1 MRVRTRPVVVG
12 SRRWTS
18 LAIALCGFGSVVH
31 ADQILQIYNDSLTTY
46 LPSSGTAVQ
55 GVKPL
60 AEQRGVGVD
69 GTRRSSGAFAWALA
83 GNPFEAPQ
91 GGSSFGGVSLSTG
104 GYAPMEYDLS
114 LPAQV
119 RWTIGRTYNSR
130 QSSASNG
137 YQGWNWFQTSQ
148 PEIAFYDHDNDSGT
162 TQAEDMVYL
171 VFGADRYVEFKRT
184 GSSDTT
190 FRGVNGAAGVFQYVS
205 GSPDTY
211 VYSDQNGNRTYFF
224 GSNTASHA
232 ADWQLWKFVDPAGN
246 AAYVGDETTAST
258 AVTNG
263 YNADGTIS
271 KAYDSAGHRFCY
283 TYTTTGTS
291 GYTRLASVLA
301 EAEDGVG
308 GWGSCGDETMVGLVE
323 YEYYASGK
331 SEGGEGDLKL
341 VSITTPLTDTSA
353 TLTTRQYY
361 RYYVGTFNS
370 MSNPGHD
377 HEIKLVLGHEAA
389 RRYDWDGDGT
399 FDQDY
404 ESETDANLKSIS
416 DVYLKY
422 DSTGKVASVFFDGNC
437 GCGGGSL
444 NGEHFVAYESPSFSG
459 TTGYDTA
466 WHHRAVIQP
475 PSGGAWVT
483 QYFDEVGQPLSRV
496 QSDDDP
502 AGTSPAPTFWATKV
516 VRNSSGQVTEVH
528 TPANLSSY
536 THNTSGSPDGT
547 ITTSSSVGLVNYTT
561 RVSSGDA
568 TGFAEATR
576 VHEGDTATP
585 STSATLVSWSSYS
598 TRDLSITSSPA
609 VDVTRPIPY
618 QSRSFHT
625 ATTDHTASAD
635 YDERTTAY
643 TWWETSTTTDVQYI
657 TPKTITST
665 APAVSTSKNGSGT
678 ATATTRY
685 LRPDGTIA
693 FVESARAILTYTRF
707 EDGQMAERVEDAAN
721 DGVQTYPGHDDP
733 YTYYS
738 IPHNSGGVHRS
749 TTYTYDAQG
758 RSSTVTAPDS
768 KVSLVQYTKLDD
780 DRPVVLQV
788 PRVATNYFGP
798 AQYTVKNQSMQVEDC
813 MVVAISSSGTNKPPY
828 TWILTGSDAV
838 GAFDGTAGT
847 IARLTHSVYNDTG
860 RRLEERSVF
869 HTIPSTISGASPSDH
884 DTWTLKYD
892 DLGRKIR
899 LKDPTGTIGRTNYDA
914 LSRVESSEVGTND
927 NGDPQGESSGTNNM
941 VTTAA
946 TVYDTNSRVVTQKV
960 YVVDSST
967 DERATDYLYDY
978 RGRRIVTL
986 SPQAPYAVAE
996 YDNLGRMVAVAAF
1009 GSSSGLTASTV
1020 ASSTTTNRVS
1030 LSTMSYDE
1038 RGMTWKS
1045 ERHKINQSTGAS
1057 SDTLETLTWYDPD
1070 GRAIKVD
1077 GEQLT
1082 KTRYD
1087 TLGRVAQSFVLATTD
1102 DAVNTYSDVYDSTA
1116 LWADV
1121 DGDKVLVET
1130 QNGYDEDTD
1139 EVLVSGTI
1147 ERFHDDTTTTGPLD
1161 TTNDGGDGNALKFTD
1176 GNVLGRIQIT
1186 ARWYDELH
1194 RPTTTAF
1201 YGTNHATKSVGTFD
1215 RSATSEPS
1223 GSDSGPTT
1231 RIVTKT
1237 NYNDDGTVFEQRDAN
1252 GTITR
1257 YEYDDAGRMV
1267 ATIRNYLNGSLAT
1280 PDRDHD
1286 LYTRFEYTDGLQTAV
1301 WVDINGDG
1309 TVDTADDQVTTYTY
1323 GTTKGTAG
1331 SGTPVQS
1338 VIASGRLLYSVTYPP
1353 QTGSQPT
1360 ADRTVIYAYNAQGQQ
1375 VWTKDQEGNITETT
1389 YDTAGRETHRA
1400 ITTIIGGFD
1409 SAVRRISTTYLSR
1422 GMVNKVTQ
1430 YDNQTPGSGSVVDD
1444 VKYTYDDWGN
1454 IEVFEQDVDSDLDA
1468 SASGRDAFQV
1478 DYLYEKA
1485 TTGRNTIRR
1494 YKKNLP
1500 GGTQVQYN
1508 FSSSGGLLDDAA
1520 SRVTTVETNVNS
1532 AGDVPVAAY
1541 AYLGASHLVG
1551 TDLLE
1556 PTARWQT
1563 YEYATASGEYPDLDR
1578 FNRVTDSRWTAYG
1591 GTANAD
1597 FYDVDIVHDPASNIL
1612 SVQDNVHMD
1621 VSSNRNFDVK
1631 YTLDALNRLERAE
1644 EGTLASGSIS
1654 NRSRDE
1660 RWLDSSG
1667 NLGLSQ
1673 TGNWI
1678 NHRLDLNG
1686 DVDFADTDELDETDT
1701 FNLANETLSRDIHSD
1716 TSTVYSPSYDKNGNL
1731 TGDNEHYTYV
1741 YDPFGRLRKVKDK
1754 TSGDLIAEYR
1764 YNGMGYRIGWH
1775 YDTDTDADVDS
1786 SDSWY
1791 YFCFDD
1797 SWRMVASF
1805 RDDDE
1810 EPKEVF
1816 VHHAAGL
1823 GGYAGSSYIDSV
1835 ILRDRDV
1842 KNGWTGLSEGTR
1854 EERLYYCQN
1863 WRADV
1868 SAILTDTGKM
1878 VEWVKYSAYGVPYSL
1893 PAGDTDSDGDWDAT
1907 DDSAISGSGSYD
1919 VRQDADL
1926 SGKVDSNDI
1935 THANSITG
1943 GYQTLGRWLLG
1954 ADIIGNRRGYAGY
1967 EFDPTFVGNKRSLYH
1982 VRNRVYDAG
1991 LGRWTRRDPLGY
2003 VDGMGL
2009 YEYARSLPLNKRDPF
2024 GQCSSHG
2031 CASTANTLVFA
2042 GLDFPSSCYN
2052 IDLPLKN
2059 EVLIAGPVPGSPWPI
2074 SPLWWPPLTTPWHP
2088 LCRLQYNVDV
2098 ALCSTL
2104 FPPGGLLPPLL
2115 PFGPGSTPDLYCLEL
2130 AFFKYQNCVALAESL
2145 SDLPSSLI
2153 CVTLS
2158 TPVAVPPLL
2167 FPPLPFLPGTI
2178 APFCAT
2184 TYPNPCMSH
2193 FGENFQCM
2201 CTCMGNSPWS
2211 TYMRGCISCMIGRG
2225 VHPLTAHAMC
2235 VSSAT
2240 AQFPIPKGRLAF
2252 CASWCIMYQQ
2262 LTCGPSIET
2271 Y

>member
-1 MRVRTRPVVVG
+1 MRVRHHRVAAGSTR
-12 SRRWTS
+12 TIA
-18 LAIALCGFGSVVH
+18 LAIGTLGVAFAAH
-31 ADQILQIYNDSLTTY
+31 ADPILQIETSSLTSY
-46 LPSSGTAVQ
+46 LPGAGTAVQ
-55 GVKPL
+55 AVQPL

-69 GTRRSSGAFAWALA
+69 GTRRASGAFAWALA
-83 GNPFEAPQ
+83 GNPFEASQ
-91 GGSSFGGVSLSTG
+91 GGSSFGAVNLSTG
-104 GYAPMEYDLS
+104 GFAPTEYDLS

-148 PEIAFYDHDNDSGT
+148 PEIRLYDHDSTSGT
-162 TQAEDMVYL
+162 REAEDVLYL
-171 VFGADRYVEFKRT
+171 VYGADRYVEFKRIDDDE
-184 GSSDTT
+184 DT
-190 FRGVNGAAGVFQYVS
+190 FQGVNGAAGVFKYVS

-211 VYSDQNGNRTYFF
+211 VYTDQNGNQTYFF
-224 GSNTASHA
+224 GGNTASNV

-258 AVTNG
+258 AVSNG
-263 YNADGTIS
+263 YNSDVTIK

-283 TYTTTGTS
+283 TYTTTATNS
-291 GYTRLASVLA
+291 YTRLASVRA
-301 EAEDGVG
+301 EVDGG
-308 GWGSCGDETMVGLVE
+308 TPGWGDCGDETMVGLVE
-323 YEYYASGK
+323 YEYYPSGDDN
-331 SEGGEGDLKL
+331 GGEGDLMM
-341 VSITTPLTDTSA
+341 VSITTPLTDTA
-353 TLTTRQYY
+353 TSLTTRKYY
-361 RYYVGTFNS
+361 RYYVGTYDVT
-370 MSNPGHD
+370 SNPGHP
-377 HEIKLVLGHEAA
+377 HEIKLVLGPEGA
-389 RRYDWDGDGT
+389 RRRDLAKGGTLNQDFQTDTDSDLMSYVDAYLEYDAT
-399 FDQDY
+399 NRVR
-404 ESETDANLKSIS
+404 S
-416 DVYLKY
+416 VY
-422 DSTGKVASVFFDGNC
+422 FDGNC
-437 GCGGGSL
+437 GCGGGSS
-444 NGEHFVAYESPSFSG
+444 NGEHQITYGTNTTSFPS
-459 TTGYDTA
+459 TPDPGYDEE
-466 WHHRAVIQP
+466 WHHRTVIEP
-475 PSGGAWVT
+475 PTGGAWVT
-483 QYFDEVGQPLSRV
+483 QYFDELGQPISRV
-496 QSDDDP
+496 LSDGNP
-502 AGTSPAPTFWATKV
+502 TGTPTFWVTKI

-536 THNTSGSPDGT
+536 THNTSGNPDGT
-547 ITTSSSVGLVNYTT
+547 ITTNSSVGLVNYTT

-568 TGFAEATR
+568 AGFAESTR

-598 TRDLSITSSPA
+598 TRDLSITSTPA
-609 VDVTRPIPY
+609 VNVTRPIPY

-625 ATTDHTASAD
+625 ATTDHTTSAN
-635 YDERTTAY
+635 YDEHTTSF
-643 TWWETSTTTDVQYI
+643 TWWEASTSTDVLYI
-657 TPKTITST
+657 TPKSITIT
-665 APAVSTSKNGSGT
+665 APAVSTSKNGSGSST
-678 ATATTRY
+678 ATARY
-685 LRPDGTIA
+685 LRKDGTIA
-693 FVESARAILTYTRF
+693 FTESARGILSYSRF
-707 EDGQMAERVEDAAN
+707 EDGQLVERIEDA
-721 DGVQTYPGHDDP
+721 DCGTETYPDDEDP
-733 YTYYS
+733 NDDFS
-738 IPHNSGGVHRS
+738 IAAKGGVHRS

-758 RSSTVTAPDS
+758 RSSTVVAPDS
-768 KVSLVQYTKLDD
+768 TVSLTQYAKLTD
-780 DRPVVLQV
+780 DRAVVLQV
-788 PRVATNYFGP
+788 PRVVSTDYFGP
-798 AQYTVKNQSMQVEDC
+798 AQYTIKNQAMQVEDC
-813 MVVAISSSGTNKPPY
+813 MVIAIDKTIGTDMEPY
-828 TWILTGSDAV
+828 TWVVASADAIA
-838 GAFDGTAGT
+838 AFDDDAGD
-847 IARLTHSVYNDTG
+847 IARLTHSVYNSTG
-860 RRLEERSVF
+860 RRLEERWVF
-869 HTIPSTISGASPSDH
+869 HNIPTALSSAADGTHYDA
-884 DTWTLKYD
+884 WTLKYD
-892 DLGRKIR
+892 DLGRQIR
-899 LKDPTGTIGRTNYDA
+899 LKDPTGTIGRTNFDA

-941 VTTAA
+941 VTTAT
-946 TVYDTNSRVVTQKV
+946 TVYDTNSRVVTQKA
-960 YVVDSST
+960 YVVDGTTNERDT
-967 DERATDYLYDY
+967 DFLYDY

-986 SPQAPYAVAE
+986 TPQAPYAVAQ
-996 YDNLGRMVAVAAF
+996 YDNLGRVTAAAAF
-1009 GSSSGLTASTV
+1009 SSSTGLTASTV

-1087 TLGRVAQSFVLATTD
+1087 TLGRVVQSFVLATTD
-1102 DAVNTYSDVYDSTA
+1102 DAASTYSDVYDSSA

-1130 QNGYDEDTD
+1130 QNGYDTNTD

-1147 ERFHDDTTTTGPLD
+1147 ERLHDDTTTTGPLD
-1161 TTNDGGDGNALKFTD
+1161 TTNDGGDGDKLEFTAA
-1176 GNVLGRIQIT
+1176 NVKGRIQIT

-1201 YGTNHATKSVGTFD
+1201 YGTNSASGSVATFD

-1223 GSDSGPTT
+1223 SSDSGPTT

-1237 NYNDDGTVFEQRDAN
+1237 VYGDDGTVFEQKDAN
-1252 GTITR
+1252 GVVTQ
-1257 YEYDDAGRMV
+1257 YKYDQAGRMV
-1267 ATIRNYLNGSLAT
+1267 TTIRAYTGGTLSPA
-1280 PDRDHD
+1280 DRDND
-1286 LYTRFEYTDGLQTAV
+1286 LYTHYEYTDGLQTAV
-1301 WVDINGDG
+1301 WVDIDGLDTGGDSS
-1309 TVDTADDQVTTYTY
+1309 TADSVDQVTTYSY
-1323 GTTKGTAG
+1323 GTTKGTVG

-1360 ADRTVIYAYNAQGQQ
+1360 SERTVTYAYNAQGQQ

-1400 ITTIIGGFD
+1400 ITTVISGFD

-1430 YDNQTPGSGSVVDD
+1430 YDNQTAGSGSVVDD

-1454 IEVFEQDVDSDLDA
+1454 VLEFVQDVDSDLDA

-1478 DYLYEKA
+1478 DYSYEKA

-1500 GGTQVQYN
+1500 GGTAVQYN
-1508 FSSSGGLLDDAA
+1508 FSSTSGLLDHAA

-1532 AGDVPVAAY
+1532 GGDVPVAAY

-1556 PTARWQT
+1556 ASSRWQT

-1578 FNRVTDSRWTAYG
+1578 FNRVTDSRWTTYG
-1591 GTANAD
+1591 GIANAD

-1631 YTLDALNRLERAE
+1631 YTLDALNRLTRAE
-1644 EGTLASGSIS
+1644 EGTLSSGSIS

-1686 DVDFADTDELDETDT
+1686 DVDFADTDELNETDT
-1701 FNLANETLSRDIHSD
+1701 FNLANETTGRNTDSSGGDEFTPD
-1716 TSTVYSPSYDKNGNL
+1716 YDKNGNL
-1731 TGDNEHYTYV
+1731 IGDNEHYTYV

-1754 TSGDLIAEYR
+1754 TSGDLVAEYR
-1764 YNGMGYRIGWH
+1764 YNGLGYRIGWH

-1791 YFCFDD
+1791 YFCYDD

-1823 GGYAGSSYIDSV
+1823 SGYGGSSYIDSV

-1842 KNGWTGLSEGTR
+1842 KNGWTGLSEGDR

-1926 SGKVDSNDI
+1926 NGKVESDDI

-1982 VRNRVYDAG
+1982 VRHRVYDAG
-1991 LGRWTRRDPLGY
+1991 VGRWTRRDPLGY
-2003 VDGMGL
+2003 MDGMGQ
-2009 YEYARSLPLNKRDPF
+2009 YEYCNDNAMILSDPD
-2024 GQCSSHG
+2024 GLCSSG
-2031 CASTANTLVFA
+2031 TCGVATV
-2042 GLDFPSSCYN
+2042 
-2052 IDLPLKN
+2052 
-2059 EVLIAGPVPGSPWPI
+2059 VPVPSRC
-2074 SPLWWPPLTTPWHP
+2074 SNRYRYRLPPRNPE
-2088 LCRLQYNVDV
+2088 
-2098 ALCSTL
+2098 
-2104 FPPGGLLPPLL
+2104 LLPPPLVTVPYPGPNIDGIQRRAGCMRWARQECHKRL
-2115 PFGPGSTPDLYCLEL
+2115 ACTSNPVCCNECIELASRYCIDDYGPSRSIGEGARQMAECNSRQTPNDYFNCWSGCYLTSIQTDCFGPNGPCTLVLGGGSLTPMAISCVISCVRERPLSLP
-2130 AFFKYQNCVALAESL
+2130 ACVAGCVMGSL
-2145 SDLPSSLI
+2145 WFEAI
-2153 CVTLS
+2153 TGAACV
-2158 TPVAVPPLL
+2158 
-2167 FPPLPFLPGTI
+2167 
-2178 APFCAT
+2178 
-2184 TYPNPCMSH
+2184 
-2193 FGENFQCM
+2193 
-2201 CTCMGNSPWS
+2201 
-2211 TYMRGCISCMIGRG
+2211 GCIYGADLNCRY
-2225 VHPLTAHAMC
+2225 
-2235 VSSAT
+2235 
-2240 AQFPIPKGRLAF
+2240 F
-2252 CASWCIMYQQ
+2252 CS
-2262 LTCGPSIET
+2262 P
-2271 Y
+2271 